1 MEDRLIELEINIAYQ
16 NDLIDS
22 MNLTITRQQQ
32 EIHELQQTMQ
42 LLLKL
47 IRDNAG
53 LGDEENKVQHEIPPH
68 Y

>member
-32 EIHELQQTMQ
+32 DIHELQQAMQ

-47 IRDNAG
+47 MRDNAG
-53 LGDEENKVQHEIPPH
+53 SGDGQGKTQHEIPPH